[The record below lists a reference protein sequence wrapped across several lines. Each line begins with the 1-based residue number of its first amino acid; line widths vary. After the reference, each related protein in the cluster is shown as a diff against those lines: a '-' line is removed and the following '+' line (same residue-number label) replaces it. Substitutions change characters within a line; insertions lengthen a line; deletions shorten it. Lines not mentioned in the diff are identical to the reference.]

1 MKGLDLD
8 TLSGF
13 FTYFY
18 LSFIISIYPSFVSSL
33 APGL

>member
-13 FTYFY
+13 FTYFCLY
-18 LSFIISIYPSFVSSL
+18 YIMSVSSL
-33 APGL
+33 YSGL